1 MKLSF
6 PPPYRRDAGRFRLTF
21 ALACLLLGASAWN
34 ACQPGELDARS
45 EEVAVGVVHHRVHLV
60 KGPWRIHV
68 LEIDLPRA
76 WKAGIRLRT
85 AKGPEGG
92 AEKTSVMADQAL
104 AAINGDF
111 FSHSRGKTRVAGL
124 QIHEG
129 SLQQQPHGRS
139 AFAISKEG
147 VPLIAIFRLQAG
159 LITAAGQTLE
169 IAAYNHAPEAKEL
182 SFYNHYSQS
191 FHDSVRAA
199 LGFQLQSLRDMKAV
213 NDTVATRVMQ
223 VRRQAWPLLLE
234 RGQWLVAA
242 GEEYA
247 YGDRIAPGDTV
258 QFFLRLLPLG
268 ERPPQVGRLQ
278 EAIGGWP
285 RILRDGRVKIEYAE
299 EGLSRSFAENRD
311 PRTAIGHSQDGR
323 VLFLVTVDGRQPGYS
338 VGMSLEELADFM
350 RTRLSKFSRSRENA
364 YQALNLDGGGS
375 TTMVVR
381 QQVVNSPSD
390 PTGERPVAN
399 VLLVVEQA
407 EVSL

>member
-1 MKLSF
+1 V
-6 PPPYRRDAGRFRLTF
+6 
-21 ALACLLLGASAWN
+21 LAFLLVAASTWS
-34 ACQPGELDARS
+34 ACQPVELDTHS
-45 EEVAVGVVHHRVHLV
+45 EEVATGVVHHRVHLV

-76 WKAGIRLRT
+76 WKAGIRLR
-85 AKGPEGG
+85 AVKRAEGG
-92 AEKTSVMADQAL
+92 VEKTSVMADEAL

-111 FSHSRGKTRVAGL
+111 FSYSGGKTRVAGL
-124 QIHEG
+124 HIREG
-129 SLQQQPHGRS
+129 CLQQQPHGRS
-139 AFAISKEG
+139 AFAISQDG
-147 VPLIAIFRLQAG
+147 VPLIAVFRLQSG
-159 LITAAGQTLE
+159 LITADGQTLQ
-169 IAAYNHAPEAKEL
+169 IAAYNRAPGPNEL

-199 LGFQLQSLRDMKAV
+199 LGFHLQSLGGMKAI
-213 NDTVATRVMQ
+213 NDTVAVRVVQ

-242 GEEYA
+242 GENYA
-247 YGDRIAPGDTV
+247 YGDRIAPGDTL
-258 QFFLRLLPLG
+258 QFFLRLLPVGDRLP
-268 ERPPQVGRLQ
+268 EVGRLQ

-285 RILRDGRVKIEYAE
+285 RILRDGRVAIEYAE
-299 EGLSRSFAENRD
+299 EGLSRSFAETRD

-323 VLFLVTVDGRQPGYS
+323 VLFLVTVDGRQPGFS
-338 VGMSLEELADFM
+338 VGMSLEELAAFM

-399 VLLVVEQA
+399 ALLVVEQA
-407 EVSL
+407 GVSL